1 MVDKNG
7 NKITSTFNSD
17 GSGTRIIESKDSK
30 GRPKKTVS
38 TYGKDNK
45 LLKNVTT
52 SAAGTY
58 TSEYSYGENGKCT
71 SEKVH
76 CSRLKE
82 KYCSLLIR
90 NIPMIKTEKYHQ
102 LNPKLKL
109 LIKRQVNL

>member
-1 MVDKNG
+1 MVDKMVI
-7 NKITSTFNSD
+7 KLLRLLIVMVPA
-17 GSGTRIIESKDSK
+17 TRIIESKDSK